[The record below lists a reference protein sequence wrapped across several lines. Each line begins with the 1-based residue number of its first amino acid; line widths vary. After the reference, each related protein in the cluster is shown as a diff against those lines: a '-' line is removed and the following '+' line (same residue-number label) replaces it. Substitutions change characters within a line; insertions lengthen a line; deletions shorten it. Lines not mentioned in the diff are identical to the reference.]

1 MVKRR
6 IQLDISD
13 AGLKEL
19 LNLKNQLYAT
29 TMADAI
35 RSSLKIVKKLEEEK
49 KKGNKIVIVDKDN
62 NQREIEFI

>member
-1 MVKRR
+1 MEKKR
-6 IQLDISD
+6 IQLEISN
-13 AGLKEL
+13 AGLKDL
-19 LNLKNQLYAT
+19 LKLKDQLYVA

-49 KKGNKIVIVDKDN
+49 KAGSKIIIVDKNN